1 MPPTCFKILLAGLAS
16 PATVSATIAATLA
29 KLWGELI
36 WAFWLHYFVKIWTF
50 QLPTISYNFPSHSLS
65 IYLFLLQA
73 SLVPMANLQE
83 TMGFTM
89 VLPWFSPWFLVLT
102 MGFTLFYRGCWP
114 PIFLPTPRQEEDWP
128 LAEFNAEVKEVL
140 NLRRYS
146 GLFLRPTG
154 KKPWVESEM
163 YFISLTFDASSFWQN

>member
-16 PATVSATIAATLA
+16 PATVSAPIAATLA

-89 VLPWFSPWFLVLT
+89 VFTMVFSFDHGFYLGFIEVAGPPSFPPFPDRRRTGPWRNS
-102 MGFTLFYRGCWP
+102 
-114 PIFLPTPRQEEDWP
+114 TPR
-128 LAEFNAEVKEVL
+128 
-140 NLRRYS
+140 
-146 GLFLRPTG
+146 
-154 KKPWVESEM
+154 
-163 YFISLTFDASSFWQN
+163 

>member
-89 VLPWFSPWFLVLT
+89 VLPWFSPMLSTFHHC
-102 MGFTLFYRGCWP
+102 FTTRNPHCPGVP
-114 PIFLPTPRQEEDWP
+114 ATPAATWW
-128 LAEFNAEVKEVL
+128 
-140 NLRRYS
+140 S
-146 GLFLRPTG
+146 WLRPLEAL
-154 KKPWVESEM
+154 W
-163 YFISLTFDASSFWQN
+163 SLGCQSSFPGHQLSWAKP